1 LQQTINVATVP
12 ELLIDADAAARAWMQ
27 AHPESE
33 PRVIAYSVKRC
44 CGGGK
49 ICAVSVRKASQRDQP
64 GVFASARL
72 EDGSVIRVDRRAA
85 ARLPAGFGL
94 TVRGI
99 GPLKHLDLDLDP
111 EGWGRLLYD

>member
-1 LQQTINVATVP
+1 VATESEFFV
-12 ELLIDADAAARAWMQ
+12 DADPAARAWIE
-27 AHPESE
+27 ANPVSE

-49 ICAVSVRKASQRDQP
+49 ICAVSVRKASARDRP
-64 GVFASARL
+64 GVLASARL
-72 EDGSVIRVDRRAA
+72 EDGSVIRVDRMAA
-85 ARLPAGFGL
+85 ARLPARFGL

>member
-1 LQQTINVATVP
+1 VAADP
-12 ELLIDADAAARAWMQ
+12 EFYIDADPAARAWIE

-33 PRVIAYSVKRC
+33 PRVIAYSVNRC

-49 ICAVSVRKASQRDQP
+49 ICSVSVRKASDKDHP
-64 GVFASARL
+64 ATLATARL
-72 EDGSVIRVDRRAA
+72 GDGSVIRLDPKAA
-85 ARLPAGFGL
+85 ARLPARFGL

-99 GPLKHLDLDLDP
+99 GPLKHLDLDLEP

>member
-1 LQQTINVATVP
+1 VATDS
-12 ELLIDADAAARAWMQ
+12 EFFIDADPAARAWIE

-33 PRVIAYSVKRC
+33 PRVIAYSVRRC

-49 ICAVSVRKASQRDQP
+49 ICSVSVRKASERDQQ
-64 GVFASARL
+64 GLLARARL
-72 EDGSVIRVDRRAA
+72 QDGSVIRVDQRAA
-85 ARLPAGFGL
+85 ARLPARFGL

-111 EGWGRLLYD
+111 EGWGRLLFD

>member
-1 LQQTINVATVP
+1 VTP
-12 ELLIDADAAARAWMQ
+12 EPEFRIDADHAARVWLES
-27 AHPESE
+27 HPESE

-49 ICAVSVRKASQRDQP
+49 ICAVRVRKATRRDQP
-64 GVFASARL
+64 DVLVTARL

-85 ARLPAGFGL
+85 ARLPARFGL